1 MAKTVIINGN
11 IYPDAPYVD
20 IPKSDSSG
28 DARFYDT
35 TDATATAAH
44 TLAGD
49 TFYNDGLKT
58 GSMPNNGDT
67 SGTIS
72 TKNGT
77 VSIPSG
83 FTSGGTV
90 GISTTEKN
98 KIIAGNIKNGI
109 TILGVTGDY
118 GGEQAVVQ
126 AKTATPT
133 SSQQVVLPDT
143 GYDYLTQVTVNAVPY
158 TETLNSAGGYTATI
172 L

>member
-1 MAKTVIINGN
+1 MAKSVIINGN

-58 GSMPNNGDT
+58 GTMPNNGDT

-83 FTSGGTV
+83 YTSGGSV

-98 KIIAGNIKNGI
+98 KIIAGNIKAGVS
-109 TILGVTGDY
+109 ILGQQGSSTVVDTAISS
-118 GGEQAVVQ
+118 GGATASTIINGNKAYVNGALVEG
-126 AKTATPT
+126 TATVPT
-133 SSQQVVLPDT
+133 IVQ
-143 GYDYLTQVTVNAVPY
+143 NA
-158 TETLNSAGGYTATI
+158 TTHALRIS
-172 L
+172 

>member
-1 MAKTVIINGN
+1 MAKSVIINGN
-11 IYPDAPYVD
+11 VYPDIPYVD
-20 IPKSDSSG
+20 FPKSDGSG
-28 DARFYDT
+28 DVRFFDT

-77 VSIPSG
+77 VSVPSG

-98 KIIAGNIKNGI
+98 KIIAGNIKAGV
-109 TILGVTGDY
+109 TILGQQGSSTVVDTAISS
-118 GGEQAVVQ
+118 GGATASTIISGSKAYVNGALVEG
-126 AKTATPT
+126 TATVP
-133 SSQQVVLPDT
+133 SIVQ
-143 GYDYLTQVTVNAVPY
+143 NA
-158 TETLNSAGGYTATI
+158 TTHALRIS
-172 L
+172 

>member
-1 MAKTVIINGN
+1 MAKSVIINGN

-98 KIIAGNIKNGI
+98 KIIAGNIKAGV
-109 TILGVTGDY
+109 TILGQQGSSTVVDTAISS
-118 GGEQAVVQ
+118 GGATASTIINGSKAYVNGALVEG
-126 AKTATPT
+126 TATVP
-133 SSQQVVLPDT
+133 SIVQ
-143 GYDYLTQVTVNAVPY
+143 NA
-158 TETLNSAGGYTATI
+158 TTHALRIS
-172 L
+172 